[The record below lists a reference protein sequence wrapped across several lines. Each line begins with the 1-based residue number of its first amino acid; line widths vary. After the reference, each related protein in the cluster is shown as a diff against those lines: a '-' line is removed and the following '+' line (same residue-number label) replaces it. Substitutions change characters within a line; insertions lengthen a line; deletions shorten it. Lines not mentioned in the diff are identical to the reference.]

1 MSSGPVPA
9 NARTGR
15 SNTATAFFMLDISH
29 AKLFGCH
36 ISFTDFEYKQFS
48 FIFIDY

>member
-9 NARTGR
+9 NAPTGR
-15 SNTATAFFMLDISH
+15 SNTATAFFMFDISH
-29 AKLFGCH
+29 AKHLGCH
-36 ISFTDFEYKQFS
+36 ISSMDFEYKQFS